1 MTKKILFLAVVA
13 ANCGHANYVLAND
26 DFYEDIPMVT
36 SVSNFPQKISEAPA
50 AVTIITREMIAA
62 SGVIDLHDIFHLV
75 PGFDSYRQS
84 GSFGGVSYGTYPN
97 GYANNL
103 EIKLDGLS
111 IYEVFLN
118 TTNWNSL
125 GIDVEDIE
133 FIEVVRG
140 ANASVDG
147 ANSFTG
153 SINIVT
159 TSPHE
164 QTNNLARA
172 MVGSRGERDVTLQL
186 GSYRE
191 GSAFQLSLKK
201 RQHDG
206 FAAFQGEP
214 VNDQLD
220 TQSVRFRSSFTPSLL
235 DTVEVLAGY
244 AHTDLGMTGGGKEDT
259 ADETEPYT
267 MESSYLSATWRRQLG
282 DSQYQLRAYRTSNT
296 VEYYDFIGPFSQV
309 VGLPPQVFYPDFPYA
324 DFDIEL
330 DTRDESSHRLDVEFR
345 HNMQFSPYSRFGWG
359 VGHRR
364 DVARSRLFFTSD
376 DEIKETTRRA
386 FANSEIK
393 FADVTTNLGAAWEET
408 TQDESAVSLRAS
420 LNYRLGETTTLRVA
434 RNNVERGPSL
444 MAANEYRTLSYEG
457 YIFNLDRLSDP
468 NLGKETNR
476 VTELGLYSVFLNGDM
491 TLDAK
496 VYNEKGRDLIEVY
509 TVRGTPL
516 DFDKRIGYRSNTTYV
531 DVDGAEL
538 ALTYTQGVWHVW
550 SQMTYRDI
558 RGEALRDTNYVN
570 GEEITAV
577 VTDMYNAAPG
587 LMGSVLVARE
597 LGNDTKLSLNYR
609 YRDDVEYRIGGILP
623 SSSRV
628 DASLRKQWRL
638 GRHSLSTALLVHN
651 LLDSEIFDY
660 QSFNVFDR
668 RVYLR
673 AELAF

>member
-1 MTKKILFLAVVA
+1 MTKNLLSLAVIA
-13 ANCGHANYVLAND
+13 ANVCLAGFANASD
-26 DFYEDIPMVT
+26 DFYEDIPLVT
-36 SVSNFPQKISEAPA
+36 SVSNFPQKISEAPT

-103 EIKLDGLS
+103 DIKLDGLS

-140 ANASVDG
+140 ANPSVDG

-159 TSPHE
+159 ISPLE
-164 QTNNLARA
+164 QTNNLVRA
-172 MVGSRGERDVTLQL
+172 SVGSRGERDATLQL
-186 GSYRE
+186 GSFESGAAYQ
-191 GSAFQLSLKK
+191 FTLKK

-206 FAAFQGEP
+206 FATFEGEP
-214 VNDQLD
+214 VNDGLD
-220 TQSVRFRSSFTPSLL
+220 THSVRFRSVFSPSMF
-235 DTVEVLAGY
+235 DTLEVLAGY

-267 MESSYLSATWRRQLG
+267 MVSSYLSAMWRRQDG
-282 DSQYQLRAYRTSNT
+282 DSQYQLRAYRTSNS
-296 VEYYDFIGPFSQV
+296 VEYYDFVGPFSQV
-309 VGLPPQVFYPDFPYA
+309 LGVPPQVFYPDFPYA

-330 DTRDESSHRLDVEFR
+330 DTRDENSHRVDVEFR
-345 HNMQFSPYSRFGWG
+345 HNLQVSPDARLGWG

-364 DVARSRLFFTSD
+364 DAAKSQLFFTSK
-376 DEIKETTRRA
+376 EPIKENTSRA
-386 FANSEIK
+386 FINSEVSWG
-393 FADVTTNLGAAWEET
+393 DVVTNFGAAWEET
-408 TQDESAVSLRAS
+408 TQDESAISLRAS
-420 LNYRLGETTTLRVA
+420 LNYRLGEATTLRLA

-444 MAANEYRTLSYEG
+444 MAANEYRTVSYEG
-457 YIFNLDRLSDP
+457 YVFNLDRLSHP
-468 NLGKETNR
+468 SLGKESNR
-476 VTELGLYSVFLNGDM
+476 VTELGLYSILFNGAM

-496 VYNEKGRDLIEVY
+496 VFTEKGRDLIEVY

-516 DFDKRIGYRSNTTYV
+516 DFDRRIGYRDNTTYV
-531 DVDGAEL
+531 DVKGAEL
-538 ALTYTQGVWHVW
+538 ATSLQRDLWKFWGHLTYREI
-550 SQMTYRDI
+550 S
-558 RGEALRDTNYVN
+558 GEALRDTNYVN

-577 VTDMYNAAPG
+577 VTDMGNAAPG
-587 LMGSVLVARE
+587 WTGSLLAQRQ
-597 LGNDTKLSLNYR
+597 LSDNTTLSVNYR
-609 YRDDVEYRIGGILP
+609 YRDDVEYRLGGILP
-623 SSSRV
+623 SASRI
-628 DASLRKQWRL
+628 DATLRKSWSM
-638 GRHSLSTALLVHN
+638 GTSNVSLALMVHN
-651 LLDSEIFDY
+651 LFDSQVLDY

-668 RVYLR
+668 RWYVR
-673 AELAF
+673 AALDF